1 LTPYLETQAE
11 LLKLARVLACDPAEL
26 AFLRAAAP
34 EELRRLRAS
43 VAERL
48 LTSHRD
54 RFERAV
60 ALSGYLP
67 DGVVA
72 RLTTHA
78 IGPQLA
84 ARAASLLS
92 AEQISDF
99 ARRLP
104 ADFLADVAAT
114 VDLRTVGPLV
124 TGIETAKAVAVTR
137 VLLERGEWVII
148 GAFVGRV
155 GDDVL
160 TETIDLFEA
169 DALLRIGFVLE
180 DRSRLDEIFARL
192 GDDRVREL
200 LVVAEQR
207 DLLAEALHLVNGLD
221 DDGVARI
228 GRLLGGL
235 EPARQDALVARLLA
249 DRQLRFEARRLLEHS
264 PPEVHAAISRAG

>member
-1 LTPYLETQAE
+1 
-11 LLKLARVLACDPAEL
+11 
-26 AFLRAAAP
+26 
-34 EELRRLRAS
+34 
-43 VAERL
+43 
-48 LTSHRD
+48 
-54 RFERAV
+54 
-60 ALSGYLP
+60 
-67 DGVVA
+67 
-72 RLTTHA
+72 
-78 IGPQLA
+78 
-84 ARAASLLS
+84 
-92 AEQISDF
+92 
-99 ARRLP
+99 
-104 ADFLADVAAT
+104 
-114 VDLRTVGPLV
+114 
-124 TGIETAKAVAVTR
+124 VAVTR